1 MKEGWVYK
9 KLGDCFTS
17 INNGANIKQ
26 IKGAGGL
33 PITRI
38 ETISNDIF
46 NRDRLG
52 YADISSKETFKKYQL
67 NDGDILMSHINSMKF
82 LGRSVVYKKKDDEYI
97 IHGMNL
103 LRLVPKCDC
112 FSVFMA
118 YLFMSPSFREQL
130 LTISHQSVNQAS
142 FNITALKGL
151 VIPVPSLSDQ
161 QRIVSYLDAEFA
173 KIEAL
178 KANAE
183 KQLQA
188 AKDLFQAALKELLTP
203 KEGWEEKKLGDLCSI
218 CGEYGLN
225 ESATDYNGVRYLRIT
240 DITDD
245 GELNNDKVSAKNNNK
260 KIQEELEVGDILFAR
275 TGATVGKTLVYRK
288 EFGKCVFA
296 GNLIRYRTNPN
307 IILPQFL
314 FYYTHSTKYY
324 DWVKNNQ
331 AAAAQPNISAQK
343 YNCLIIAFPKDTAE
357 QQRIADRLD
366 ALSANVKALQTNYTE
381 TITLCNDLK
390 QALLKKVFEEDG

>member
-1 MKEGWVYK
+1 MKTLRIKDICDKGSSSLKQKDVENQNGVYPVFGASGLIGKIDTYHQNKDYIAIVKDGSGIGRVTFMPAFSSVIGTLQYILPKEG
-9 KLGDCFTS
+9 F
-17 INNGANIKQ
+17 NIKYISYCLQ
-26 IKGAGGL
+26 SLDLAHYKQGAAI
-33 PITRI
+33 PHIY
-38 ETISNDIF
+38 F
-46 NRDRLG
+46 RDYG
-52 YADISSKETFKKYQL
+52 
-67 NDGDILMSHINSMKF
+67 
-82 LGRSVVYKKKDDEYI
+82 EY
-97 IHGMNL
+97 
-103 LRLVPKCDC
+103 
-112 FSVFMA
+112 
-118 YLFMSPSFREQL
+118 E
-130 LTISHQSVNQAS
+130 VNVEE
-142 FNITALKGL
+142 N
-151 VIPVPSLSDQ
+151 PDDQ

-178 KANAE
+178 KANVE

-188 AKDLFQAALKELLTP
+188 AKDLFQATLKELLTP
-203 KEGWEEKKLGDLCSI
+203 KEGWVEKKLGELCSI

-245 GELNNDKVSAKNNNK
+245 GELNNDKVSAQNKGKKN
-260 KIQEELEVGDILFAR
+260 QEELEVGDILFAR

-296 GNLIRYRTNPN
+296 GYLIRYRTNPN

-331 AAAAQPNISAQK
+331 VAAAQPNISAQK
-343 YNCLIIAFPKDTAE
+343 YNCLIIAFPKDTAA
-357 QQRIADRLD
+357 QQRIAACLD

-390 QALLKKVFEEDG
+390 QALLKKVFG

>member
-1 MKEGWVYK
+1 MKEGWKYLP
-9 KLGDCFTS
+9 LGDICDFISGYTPKKDELNSECGIPYYKVSDMNRETNTLYLTETELYVKAPKKTIPANSIVFPKNGGAIFTGKKRILKYDS
-17 INNGANIKQ
+17 IVDLNTEAIKIKSDKVLLPYLFQYLQLIDFGLFDNG
-26 IKGAGGL
+26 GGL
-33 PITRI
+33 PSINI
-38 ETISNDIF
+38 
-46 NRDRLG
+46 
-52 YADISSKETFKKYQL
+52 KK
-67 NDGDILMSHINSMKF
+67 MKTHI
-82 LGRSVVYKKKDDEYI
+82 
-97 IHGMNL
+97 
-103 LRLVPKCDC
+103 
-112 FSVFMA
+112 
-118 YLFMSPSFREQL
+118 
-130 LTISHQSVNQAS
+130 
-142 FNITALKGL
+142 
-151 VIPVPSLSDQ
+151 IPIPSLPEQ
-161 QRIVSYLDAEFA
+161 QRIVSYLDTEFA

-188 AKDLFQAALKELLTP
+188 AKDLFQAALKEMLTP
-203 KEGWEEKKLGDLCSI
+203 KEGWVEKKLGELCSI

-245 GELNNDKVSAKNNNK
+245 GELNNDKVSAQNKGKKN
-260 KIQEELEVGDILFAR
+260 QEELEVGDILFAR

-296 GNLIRYRTNPN
+296 GYLIRYRTNPN
-307 IILPQFL
+307 IILPQYL

-324 DWVKNNQ
+324 DWVRNNQ

-357 QQRIADRLD
+357 QQRIANRLD

-390 QALLKKVFEEDG
+390 QALLKKVFE

>member
-1 MKEGWVYK
+1 MKEGWKYM
-9 KLGDCFTS
+9 KLGEIATEMYRGSGIRRDQITT
-17 INNGANIKQ
+17 NGSPCVRYGEIYTTYNYYFDKCVSHTDESAI
-26 IKGAGGL
+26 A
-33 PITRI
+33 P
-38 ETISNDIF
+38 
-46 NRDRLG
+46 
-52 YADISSKETFKKYQL
+52 KKYFEY
-67 NDGDILMSHINSMKF
+67 GDILFAITGESVEEIGKSIAYIGNNKCLAGGDIIVMKHNQNPKYIAYALSTPNAIAQKGF
-82 LGRSVVYKKKDDEYI
+82 GKTKLKVVHTNAPSLKSV
-97 IHGMNL
+97 
-103 LRLVPKCDC
+103 
-112 FSVFMA
+112 S
-118 YLFMSPSFREQL
+118 
-130 LTISHQSVNQAS
+130 
-142 FNITALKGL
+142 
-151 VIPVPSLSDQ
+151 IPVPPLPEQ
-161 QRIVSYLDAEFA
+161 QRIVTYLDAEFA

-203 KEGWEEKKLGDLCSI
+203 KEGWVEKKLGDLCSI

-245 GELNNDKVSAKNNNK
+245 GELNNDKVSAQNKGKKN
-260 KIQEELEVGDILFAR
+260 QEELEVGDILFAR

-296 GNLIRYRTNPN
+296 GYLIRYRTNPN

-390 QALLKKVFEEDG
+390 QALLKKVFE

>member
-1 MKEGWVYK
+1 MKEGWKYARLLDKCNVYQPQTISTK
-9 KLGDCFTS
+9 QLIEDGEYDVF
-17 INNGANIKQ
+17 GANGWIGKYNQ
-26 IKGAGGL
+26 YNHEQSEVLLTCRGATCGNINVSTPKAWINGNAMVVHPKDNDIL
-33 PITRI
+33 KDFLVYLLKSIDFSQVITGAAQPQITR
-38 ETISNDIF
+38 TS
-46 NRDRLG
+46 L
-52 YADISSKETFKKYQL
+52 SSIRIPIL
-67 NDGDILMSHINSMKF
+67 N
-82 LGRSVVYKKKDDEYI
+82 
-97 IHGMNL
+97 
-103 LRLVPKCDC
+103 
-112 FSVFMA
+112 
-118 YLFMSPSFREQL
+118 
-130 LTISHQSVNQAS
+130 
-142 FNITALKGL
+142 
-151 VIPVPSLSDQ
+151 LSDQ
-161 QRIVSYLDAEFA
+161 QRIVTYLDAEFA
-173 KIEAL
+173 KIAAL

-203 KEGWEEKKLGDLCSI
+203 KEGWVEKKLGELCSI

-245 GELNNDKVSAKNNNK
+245 GELNNDKVSAQNKGKKN
-260 KIQEELEVGDILFAR
+260 QEELEVGDILFAR

-296 GNLIRYRTNPN
+296 GYLIRYRTNPN
-307 IILPQFL
+307 IILPQYL

-324 DWVKNNQ
+324 DWVRNNQ

-343 YNCLIIAFPKDTAE
+343 YNCLIIAFPKDTAA
-357 QQRIADRLD
+357 QQRIAARLD

-390 QALLKKVFEEDG
+390 QALLKKVFE

>member
-1 MKEGWVYK
+1 MKEGWVYM
-9 KLGDCFTS
+9 KLGEVCEIERGGSPRPIKDFITTAPDGLNWIKIGDTDPQGKYIYS
-17 INNGANIKQ
+17 TKEKIKPTGLKKTRWVEVDDFLLSNSMSFGRPYILKTNGCIHD
-26 IKGAGGL
+26 GWL
-33 PITRI
+33 VLR
-38 ETISNDIF
+38 
-46 NRDRLG
+46 
-52 YADISSKETFKKYQL
+52 KYQQYL
-67 NDGDILMSHINSMKF
+67 NADFFYYLLLSSRVQKQFQQKAQGSTVS
-82 LGRSVVYKKKDDEYI
+82 
-97 IHGMNL
+97 NL
-103 LRLVPKCDC
+103 NTQRVSGVEIAFPPLP
-112 FSVFMA
+112 
-118 YLFMSPSFREQL
+118 E
-130 LTISHQSVNQAS
+130 
-142 FNITALKGL
+142 
-151 VIPVPSLSDQ
+151 Q

-203 KEGWEEKKLGDLCSI
+203 KEGWVEKKLGELCSI

-245 GELNNDKVSAKNNNK
+245 GELNNDKVSAQNKGKKN
-260 KIQEELEVGDILFAR
+260 QEELEVGDILFAR

-296 GNLIRYRTNPN
+296 GYLIRYRTNPN
-307 IILPQFL
+307 IILPQYL

-324 DWVKNNQ
+324 DWVRNNQ

-343 YNCLIIAFPKDTAE
+343 YNCLIISFPTETSE

-390 QALLKKVFEEDG
+390 QALLKKVFG